1 MINEHM
7 ACSPPGRPSQLK
19 PALGILID
27 ARELASYSSTMDNQK
42 NIQSVARALAIL
54 DQVAQQEN
62 GAALG
67 QISSALGLNKSTVHG
82 IAATLERFGY
92 LTRHEEGGRY
102 ALGLKAWELGQAYV
116 GNLNL
121 EQVARGYMAKLVAK
135 HEDASHLGVL
145 AGTEALFIQKIDCS
159 RTVGLRI
166 RVGTRTPLY
175 CTGVGKSLL
184 AYQSQQDRD
193 RILSQITLEPFT
205 GKTILDF
212 PTLEKELLLVRERGY
227 SCDQG
232 EIESDLRSV
241 GSPIFDHTERC
252 VAAVSLAGSSSRFT
266 AKRLPEIIEDVKN
279 TADQISRQLGYI
291 PRS

>member
-1 MINEHM
+1 
-7 ACSPPGRPSQLK
+7 
-19 PALGILID
+19 
-27 ARELASYSSTMDNQK
+27 MDNQK

-54 DQVAQQEN
+54 EQVAQQEN
-62 GAALG
+62 GTALG

-92 LTRHEEGGRY
+92 LSRHDDSGRY

-121 EQVARGYMAKLVAK
+121 EQVARGYMAKLVSK

-145 AGTEALFIQKIDCS
+145 SGTEALFIQKIDCS

-175 CTGVGKSLL
+175 CTGVGKALL
-184 AYQSQQDRD
+184 AYQKPEIQEKL
-193 RILSQITLEPFT
+193 LSQIQLEPYT
-205 GKTILDF
+205 SKTILDF
-212 PTLEKELLLVRERGY
+212 DTLRKELALVRERGY

-241 GSPIFDHTERC
+241 GAPIFDHTEKC
-252 VAAVSLAGSSSRFT
+252 VGAVSLAGSSARFT
-266 AKRLPEIIEDVKN
+266 LKRLPEIVDAVKQ
-279 TADQISRQLGYI
+279 TAEQISRQLGYN
-291 PRS
+291 PR